1 MGSNDRQTAVRSAI
15 LDAVANDYENID
27 QIVEGVRT
35 MLGSRQSY
43 VTVQD
48 VAEELA
54 ALASDQLVATFLL
67 SPSSPQAVPVPFSY
81 EAINDS
87 WFYITP
93 LGKRSLQE

>member
-1 MGSNDRQTAVRSAI
+1 MGSNNRHSAVRNAI
-15 LDAVANDYENID
+15 LDAVANDYEKLD
-27 QIVEGVRT
+27 QIVEDVRA
-35 MLGSRQSY
+35 MLDSKQED
-43 VTVQD
+43 VTIQD

-81 EAINDS
+81 EEVSGS

-93 LGKRSLQE
+93 LGKRSLPE